1 MDAISSSALACLNV
15 LLGEQPPK
23 LPSLSASESA
33 TQVMYEV
40 ALEQSKYWKCINE
53 TMREGRE
60 GMGPIRH
67 LLLAH
72 SSIVERTGSAAVIP
86 ISGKLFYCQNMHV
99 SRRSGN
105 SDILKAHRAY
115 YLYYTCNLVNTELTN
130 DKLQNLFEDQVFCS

>member
-1 MDAISSSALACLNV
+1 MPPFIPIICKGGYNLDAISSSALACLNV

-60 GMGPIRH
+60 GMAASH
-67 LLLAH
+67 VHCLL
-72 SSIVERTGSAAVIP
+72 
-86 ISGKLFYCQNMHV
+86 
-99 SRRSGN
+99 
-105 SDILKAHRAY
+105 ILR
-115 YLYYTCNLVNTELTN
+115 L
-130 DKLQNLFEDQVFCS
+130 